1 MSSRLVENFINQ
13 RKCHFEL
20 VTRYTSDNTNAE
32 GVPIKSEEISPQDAL
47 SNIGITY
54 LRFTGNTAD
63 RVLAEIICGIAVA
76 IGGIGQQNPVG
87 KTLDGQRAVESLI
100 TQYKS
105 ASDLLTPIFRYLGV
119 LLSSSKPEAKIVGED
134 LARCIRSYAELIV
147 YQDRR
152 RITHKNDYLD
162 FINALIY
169 ETRNGLPINPDAIV
183 LTPPPSAPTLPPPL
197 FYPPMGRSGEKR
209 EGTADR
215 APADRPP
222 GHLQGMSASLEEALQ
237 KINELIGL
245 GSVKE
250 EVQQTVNEIKYQKLL
265 EERGGNAVTMSRH
278 MVFTGNPGTGKT
290 TIARILGEIY
300 KHLGVLSK
308 GHMVETDR
316 AGLVAG
322 YLGQTAIRTD
332 EVITSALGGILFI
345 DEAYALSSEDR
356 DQFGQEAINT
366 LLKRMEDHRDDLIV
380 IVAGYPGEM
389 DRFIN
394 SNPGLQSRFTKYIH
408 FEDYNAKELLEIF
421 ELLLRAGG
429 HEMSQ
434 DGKQHLGSIFETMN
448 QLRDAKFGNGRTVR
462 NLYERTIRNVATR
475 VIETMPSNINVV
487 QPVDIAIEDVY
498 AVMRVSPVIATDSSN
513 INRATRD
520 ESCEQESTVYNAR
533 ECRVE
538 VNDFYLMGRSMRNM
552 NIEFASEVEND
563 ATKRML
569 NFLKDQIAEQ
579 DYLLPL
585 LNECCRIL
593 SRIDLEERSYGELRA
608 KLLCK
613 TLLTTRIETIFN
625 ENAIKIARA
634 FAKGYLSD
642 RLQIENE
649 ILR

>member
-1 MSSRLVENFINQ
+1 MSSRLVENFIDQ
-13 RKCHFEL
+13 QKCHFDL
-20 VTRYTSDNTNAE
+20 VSRYTGENNTADDSS
-32 GVPIKSEEISPQDAL
+32 IQCEEISPQEAL

-54 LRFTGNTAD
+54 LRFTGNNAD

-76 IGGIGQQNPVG
+76 LGGISRENPIG
-87 KTLDGQRAVESLI
+87 KSQDGQRAVESLI
-100 TQYKS
+100 TQYQS
-105 ASDLLTPIFRYLGV
+105 ASYLLTPIFRYLS
-119 LLSSSKPEAKIVGED
+119 LLVGSSDPEAKIAGED
-134 LARCIRSYAELIV
+134 LAKCIRSYAELIV

-152 RITHKNDYLD
+152 RIPHKNDYLD
-162 FINALIY
+162 YINALIY
-169 ETRNGLPINPDAIV
+169 ETKNGLPINPDAIV
-183 LTPPPSAPTLPPPL
+183 LTPRPSAPTLPPPL
-197 FYPPMGRSGEKR
+197 VYPPEGESGERR

-215 APADRPP
+215 PPADRHPKD
-222 GHLQGMSASLEEALQ
+222 LQGISGSLEEALQ
-237 KINELIGL
+237 KVNELIGL
-245 GSVKE
+245 ASVKD

-265 EERGGNAVTMSRH
+265 AARGGNTVTMSRH

-322 YLGQTAIRTD
+322 YLGQTGIKTD
-332 EVITSALGGILFI
+332 EVVTNALGGILFI

-356 DQFGQEAINT
+356 DQFGQEAIDT

-408 FEDYNAKELLEIF
+408 FEDYNAKELQEIF
-421 ELLLRAGG
+421 ELLLKAGG
-429 HEMSQ
+429 HEMSL

-448 QLRDAKFGNGRTVR
+448 QLRDVKFGNGRTVR

-475 VIETMPSNINVV
+475 VIKTMPSNINVV

-498 AVMRVSPVIATDSSN
+498 AVMRVSPAIAPDSSN
-513 INRATRD
+513 NGSVSTD
-520 ESCEQESTVYNAR
+520 ESNGQESAVFNAR

-538 VNDFYLMGRSMRNM
+538 VDDFYLMGRSIRNM
-552 NIEFASEVEND
+552 YIESTAEEEND

-569 NFLKDQIAEQ
+569 NSLKDQVAEQ

-625 ENAIKIARA
+625 ENAIKIAHA

-642 RLQIENE
+642 RFQIENE

>member
-1 MSSRLVENFINQ
+1 
-13 RKCHFEL
+13 
-20 VTRYTSDNTNAE
+20 
-32 GVPIKSEEISPQDAL
+32 
-47 SNIGITY
+47 
-54 LRFTGNTAD
+54 
-63 RVLAEIICGIAVA
+63 
-76 IGGIGQQNPVG
+76 
-87 KTLDGQRAVESLI
+87 
-100 TQYKS
+100 
-105 ASDLLTPIFRYLGV
+105 
-119 LLSSSKPEAKIVGED
+119 
-134 LARCIRSYAELIV
+134 
-147 YQDRR
+147 
-152 RITHKNDYLD
+152 
-162 FINALIY
+162 
-169 ETRNGLPINPDAIV
+169 
-183 LTPPPSAPTLPPPL
+183 
-197 FYPPMGRSGEKR
+197 
-209 EGTADR
+209 
-215 APADRPP
+215 
-222 GHLQGMSASLEEALQ
+222 
-237 KINELIGL
+237 
-245 GSVKE
+245 
-250 EVQQTVNEIKYQKLL
+250 
-265 EERGGNAVTMSRH
+265 

-322 YLGQTAIRTD
+322 YLGQTAIRTE

-356 DQFGQEAINT
+356 DQFGQEAIDT

-408 FEDYNAKELLEIF
+408 FEDYNAKELQEIF
-421 ELLLRAGG
+421 ELLIRGGG

-434 DGKQHLGSIFETMN
+434 DGKKHLGSIFETMN
-448 QLRDAKFGNGRTVR
+448 QLRDARFGNGRTVR

-475 VIETMPSNINVV
+475 VIATMPSNINVV

-498 AVMRVSPVIATDSSN
+498 AVMRVAPGITTESSD
-513 INRATRD
+513 IDRVPRD
-520 ESCEQESTVYNAR
+520 ESCEQESAVSNAR

-552 NIEFASEVEND
+552 SIEFASEEEND
-563 ATKRML
+563 TTKRML

-593 SRIDLEERSYGELRA
+593 SRIDLEVRTYGELRA
-608 KLLCK
+608 KLLCN
-613 TLLTTRIETIFN
+613 TLLTTRIKTIFN
-625 ENAIKIARA
+625 ENAYKIAHA

-642 RLQIENE
+642 RFQIENE